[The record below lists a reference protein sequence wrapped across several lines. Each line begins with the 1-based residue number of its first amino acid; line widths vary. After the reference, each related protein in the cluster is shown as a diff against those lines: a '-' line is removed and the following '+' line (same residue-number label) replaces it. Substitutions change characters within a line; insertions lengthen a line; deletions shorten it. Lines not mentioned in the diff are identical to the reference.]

1 MQNTSVFAI
10 GVKYF
15 PSIPFNVRMG
25 KKTIRIINTAK
36 VAERATPEAPF
47 FHFFVHLFAGQ
58 CAASE
63 LFSVNVGEDT
73 FQYNDRAIYYN
84 TKVNGTETH

>member
-1 MQNTSVFAI
+1 MQNTSVLAM

-36 VAERATPEAPF
+36 VAERATPI
-47 FHFFVHLFAGQ
+47 Q
-58 CAASE
+58 RQISCNIQKDKKMC
-63 LFSVNVGEDT
+63 VNA
-73 FQYNDRAIYYN
+73 NIYSI
-84 TKVNGTETH
+84 

>member
-1 MQNTSVFAI
+1 MQNTSVLAM

-36 VAERATPEAPF
+36 VAERATPEVPF
-47 FHFFVHLFAGQ
+47 PLLCPSLCGSVCGLGIV
-58 CAASE
+58 
-63 LFSVNVGEDT
+63 SVNVGEDT
-73 FQYNDRAIYYN
+73 FQDNDRAIYYN